1 MYAPAASRRSATL
14 ALILSAALSAAT
26 VAALL
31 WGRELP
37 LRGLLRAWEG
47 AAPGPLLAAVT
58 VAAVSQLGLGPD
70 KLRRVVLASGG
81 ALSWRTAAA
90 MRLGSG
96 PLRLVTPF
104 RAGGLADIA
113 FLHKYADLSAARAAG
128 CLSFDRGLNLLGLLL
143 WLLVGSL
150 LSGGGAAAV
159 LGAAAAL
166 AAVLAVF
173 WVPSLHRIAERLA
186 ARLPPRLRGPAQ
198 GLLAPFTQLAP
209 RRRAGLL
216 VYGLAYQTSPPA
228 VCWLLLDALGYPLD
242 VARAMAYTS
251 LSMLAGQL
259 PGPLAGIGPRE
270 ASLLAMIGPGA
281 PDEVVL
287 TAGLLLSS
295 LISLLP
301 RLVGLPWLP
310 WYLHRIAAGE
320 EAHEL

>member
-1 MYAPAASRRSATL
+1 MHAPTAARRSTAL
-14 ALILSAALSAAT
+14 ALILSAAASAAT

-37 LRGLLRAWEG
+37 LEAVLRAWEG
-47 AAPGPLLAAVT
+47 AAPGPLLAAVA
-58 VAAVSQLGLGPD
+58 VAAISQIGLGPD
-70 KLRRVVLASGG
+70 KLRRVVQASGG

-90 MRLGSG
+90 MRLGAG

-113 FLHKYADLSAARAAG
+113 FLHKHAGLPAARAAG

-143 WLLVGSL
+143 WLLVGL
-150 LSGGGAAAV
+150 LLIGGGAVAV

-173 WVPSLHRIAERLA
+173 WVPPLHGLAEGLA
-186 ARLPPRLRGPAQ
+186 ARLPPRLRGPAL
-198 GLLAPFTQLAP
+198 GLIAPFTQLAP

-228 VCWLLLDALGYPLD
+228 VCWLLLDALGHPLD
-242 VARAMAYTS
+242 IARAMAYTS

-270 ASLLAMIGPGA
+270 AALLAMIGPST

-287 TAGLLLSS
+287 AAGLLLSS
-295 LISLLP
+295 LISLMP

-310 WYLHRIAAGE
+310 WYLHRVAAGG
-320 EAHEL
+320 EAPGL